1 MSRVFICYDGRAKLD
16 GTDDAMV
23 LDTVEGDEV
32 AVRQANLFLAGID
45 CVWFEYERGHTSV
58 VIDADGNT
66 YDTEDGMCGE
76 RMRLDLS
83 PPEKM

>member
-1 MSRVFICYDGRAKLD
+1 MSRVFICYDGRAKKD
-16 GTDDAMV
+16 GTDNAMV

-45 CVWFEYERGHTSV
+45 CVWFEYVTGAGFDENGRL
-58 VIDADGNT
+58 DN
-66 YDTEDGMCGE
+66 E

-83 PPEKM
+83 PPEQM

>member
-1 MSRVFICYDGRAKLD
+1 MSRVFICYDGRAKKD
-16 GTDDAMV
+16 GTGNAMV

-45 CVWFEYERGHTSV
+45 CVWFEYERGITAV
-58 VIDADGNT
+58 VGLDGET
-66 YDTEDGMCGE
+66 YDSEDGMCGE

-83 PPEKM
+83 PPEQM